1 MYGKGEGDGGVEW
14 VGWGQSPPWPPGG
27 RHMSTH
33 VKELV
38 YFFGRLPVEKN
49 IPLDLRGFGDEN
61 NPKSK
66 IETPLDGLRK
76 GHYFLTSI
84 SRIRSTDYC
93 LHTIFMLGKCGKT
106 KIDYFVG
113 NEDN

>member
-1 MYGKGEGDGGVEW
+1 MEPRRAPPSTRMEKRRVM
-14 VGWGQSPPWPPGG
+14 VGWSGLGGGIHLHGPQGG

-38 YFFGRLPVEKN
+38 YFFGRLPVKKN

-66 IETPLDGLRK
+66 IETPLDGLRRK
-76 GHYFLTSI
+76 RH
-84 SRIRSTDYC
+84 
-93 LHTIFMLGKCGKT
+93 GK
-106 KIDYFVG
+106 YW
-113 NEDN
+113 E